1 MRVAVVMFYDD
12 NVKEYGDINYQ
23 INRHYCET
31 YNLELI
37 HSNEK
42 VYTDRHSAWERL
54 PFLLKHLDNYD
65 YLIWIDADAYFYKDA
80 GNVIDLI
87 QKTPDTHF
95 IFSNDFGNENVN
107 TGFFIIK
114 NTPYSIEFL
123 RKWAYDE
130 YFYKHNPYPKWW
142 DQGVLIDMMNQNIL
156 DIQNNSVSY
165 EYGQLQHF
173 HQDELSQFSKKPYVF
188 HMAGKSYQ
196 ERVHLSKEYYARLVD
211 PTIITAFYDI
221 RRLEQSDPSQNRA
234 VEQYIDLAKQFI
246 LQLPYPLVI
255 FIDADESADHIYNV
269 IKTSR
274 ENYVDKTHIVREPF
288 DNTHFYKDLD
298 RLRDLQ
304 QKYPIYNGNLAHETP
319 HYIILNNNKFWCV
332 EKAIETNPFKSTH
345 FMWMD
350 FGINHVA
357 KHPEKIHEWIHHIP
371 DKVRQLCINPLV
383 EQCCHKD
390 LFHYIYHHYAG
401 GVFSGSADYLL
412 KYVDAF
418 KQKTD
423 QIYGEDWYQIDE
435 AVMTMVHCE
444 HPEWFDDYYGDYEGI
459 LSNYKEPIHSWWLI
473 FRGIEKCL
481 QHNNCRF
488 AKHILDFAEPT
499 VPEEWIRK
507 FAAYTLQSTYYNTKN
522 RALHSKLEQMIRE
535 LTQ

>member
-23 INRHYCET
+23 INRHYCER

-54 PFLLKHLDNYD
+54 PLLLKHLNQYD
-65 YLIWIDADAYFYKDA
+65 YLIWIDADAYFYNDA

-114 NTPYSIEFL
+114 NSSYSIEFL
-123 RKWAYDE
+123 RKWANDE
-130 YFYKHNPYPKWW
+130 YLYKNNPYPKWW
-142 DQGVLIDMMNQNIL
+142 DQGVLIDMMNQNTL

-173 HQDELSQFSKKPYVF
+173 HQDELSQFSQKPYVF

-211 PTIITAFYDI
+211 PTIVTAFYDI

-357 KHPEKIHEWIHHIP
+357 KHPEKIHEWIHHLP

-401 GVFSGSADYLL
+401 GVFSGSAEYLL

-459 LSNYKEPIHSWWLI
+459 LSNYKEPMHSWWLI
-473 FRGIEKCL
+473 FRSIEKCL

-499 VPEEWIRK
+499 VPEDWIRK

-522 RALHSKLEQMIRE
+522 PHFIQVIRE
-535 LTQ
+535 LTK